1 MELQSTFSDLMGG
14 GNSLKGQRTLRRW
27 PFFMGVLFGNGGE
40 VAGHSGLGFDRWFFD
55 GWVYCLAWVM
65 WQMGYCDLMG

>member
-1 MELQSTFSDLMGG
+1 MALFYG
-14 GNSLKGQRTLRRW
+14 
-27 PFFMGVLFGNGGE
+27 FFFGNGGE

-65 WQMGYCDLMG
+65 WRMGYCDLMR